1 MPTPDTKEPRSADEN
16 WEFLGRDSGP
26 GAWKKGK
33 VGEKIHP
40 MPETQYDIF
49 HENEFPMKI
58 QDEVIEY
65 ERIMTNP
72 FFVRQKLEDWGNGNL
87 IVNKNHKLTYFNG
100 DQFHIP
106 INFYKGGER
115 KKEDKFS
122 PYKNTDYTEGSGL
135 FFTTNLDA
143 AHVAPNNTIPI
154 LEDVVPTELQVVKSQ
169 RQDPDTPSVVQ
180 VHAAPKKGLN
190 LVKFNTN
197 VTYVRDS
204 KDYEKIVSAT
214 KKVIENNDKKLNK
227 EQKGLTLIDFN
238 RKLLEV
244 GTNAEDFMLR
254 ETNMTEEGRMFL
266 SNDPHNLLPGETSEN
281 PEESWRWKFRHPDR
295 RGEVSIEDIVAFLP
309 SSDFS
314 DVAKA
319 AGYTGAIIQYHPT
332 SPFMEE
338 LPYDPDSFYEL
349 LLYV

>member
-1 MPTPDTKEPRSADEN
+1 M
-16 WEFLGRDSGP
+16 
-26 GAWKKGK
+26 
-33 VGEKIHP
+33 
-40 MPETQYDIF
+40 
-49 HENEFPMKI
+49 
-58 QDEVIEY
+58 
-65 ERIMTNP
+65 
-72 FFVRQKLEDWGNGNL
+72 
-87 IVNKNHKLTYFNG
+87 
-100 DQFHIP
+100 
-106 INFYKGGER
+106 
-115 KKEDKFS
+115 
-122 PYKNTDYTEGSGL
+122 
-135 FFTTNLDA
+135 
-143 AHVAPNNTIPI
+143 
-154 LEDVVPTELQVVKSQ
+154 KSQ

-204 KDYEKIVSAT
+204 KDYEKIISAT